1 MTRGPMQLTHA
12 ASDRPDQHARDAAVS
27 HFLMGEELPGSELER
42 QTNQGA
48 RRRTGPAACKGPGMG
63 ISERIEPNVTA
74 VSHERVQRRD
84 QVTVSV
90 HIPLHRLGL
99 SIPAIELRQHRLESG
114 VGFRKYIRQQLR
126 LRNSRSTAPLAS
138 RVF

>member
-1 MTRGPMQLTHA
+1 MQLTRA
-12 ASDRPDQHARDAAVS
+12 ASDRPDQHARDAAVC

-48 RRRTGPAACKGPGMG
+48 RRRTGLAACKGPGMG
-63 ISERIEPNVTA
+63 ISERIESNVTA

-90 HIPLHRLGL
+90 HIALHRLGL
-99 SIPAIELRQHRLESG
+99 SIPAIELRQHCLESG
-114 VGFRKYIRQQLR
+114 LGIRARTRVKVR
-126 LRNSRSTAPLAS
+126 LRVAGQKAGLTGG
-138 RVF
+138 